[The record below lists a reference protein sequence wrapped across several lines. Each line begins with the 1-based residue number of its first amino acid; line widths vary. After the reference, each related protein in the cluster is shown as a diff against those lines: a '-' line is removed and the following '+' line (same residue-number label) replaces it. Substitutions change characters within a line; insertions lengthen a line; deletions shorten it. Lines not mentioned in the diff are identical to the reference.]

1 VLAVQYA
8 MPSTHVSP
16 TQSTFRPFMCQRATM
31 PSPAVGWPLTSR
43 RPYTLTSTPGS
54 GFGSLT
60 QAVTKIGG
68 MVGTGVDEGAGVAG
82 GGRLATG
89 GGDTG
94 AMVAGGGTRVGV
106 DTAMS
111 GVVEGDGGA
120 VGVGVNVAVSD
131 IAVGVDSGEM
141 AVALREGVI
150 SGLPGRVGLG
160 ATSSLD
166 ATVASGLTPRVGVP
180 DGLTVRVR
188 VGSGPGRAAHAVSV
202 AQSRT
207 TRVRDLFMA
216 DRIG

>member
-1 VLAVQYA
+1 
-8 MPSTHVSP
+8 
-16 TQSTFRPFMCQRATM
+16 M

-68 MVGTGVDEGAGVAG
+68 MVGAGVDEGASVAN

-89 GGDTG
+89 EGNAG
-94 AMVAGGGTRVGV
+94 ATVAGEGMRVGV
-106 DTAMS
+106 DAAMS
-111 GVVEGDGGA
+111 GVVEGDGGV
-120 VGVGVNVAVSD
+120 VGVGVNVAVSGT
-131 IAVGVDSGEM
+131 AVGVDSSKTT
-141 AVALREGVI
+141 VALREGVI
-150 SGLPGRVGLG
+150 SGLSVSGRVGLG

-166 ATVASGLTPRVGVP
+166 ATVASGLTPRVGVL

-188 VGSGPGRAAHAVSV
+188 VGSGPGSAAHAVSV
-202 AQSRT
+202 AQSRM